1 MLLLFMNRSNMV
13 QQANL
18 FRKTMVTKVTFE
30 RLFLHMNHTKIYI
43 QVTFFRTSVS
53 QNLRSKCYLS
63 SWIEATWFNK
73 LIFLE
78 KQWLQI
84 SHLNGIF
91 CLWTILTFIF
101 KLLFSE
107 HFLSQNSH
115 SKCYFSSWIEA
126 TWFSKLIFVEK
137 QWLQSSHLKGFSC
150 LWTILTYIFKL
161 LV

>member
-43 QVTFFRTSVS
+43 QVTFFRTFVS
-53 QNLRSKCYLS
+53 QNSHSKCYLS

-78 KQWLQI
+78 KQWLQR
-84 SHLNGIF
+84 
-91 CLWTILTFIF
+91 
-101 KLLFSE
+101 
-107 HFLSQNSH
+107 
-115 SKCYFSSWIEA
+115 
-126 TWFSKLIFVEK
+126 
-137 QWLQSSHLKGFSC
+137 SHLKGFSC
-150 LWTILTYIFKL
+150 LWSLLTCIFKL
-161 LV
+161 LFTEQFFFLKIHIQNVSYLHEQKQHGSTSYSF